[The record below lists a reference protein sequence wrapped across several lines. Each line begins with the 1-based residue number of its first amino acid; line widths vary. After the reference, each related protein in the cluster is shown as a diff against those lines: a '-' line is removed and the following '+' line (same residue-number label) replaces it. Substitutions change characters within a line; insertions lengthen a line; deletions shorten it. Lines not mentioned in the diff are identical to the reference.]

1 MRKGTYSYM
10 HDNFVRAWSHCAVCA
25 FVVSSQAE
33 NSVGFCKPMRAVT
46 DRIMLLTNVWNGLLR
61 RQKLFGRVSWCLYPL
76 FLPSL
81 PSPPNGWVSHSLGQ
95 ESESKRCEAKGCSF
109 CPICGCA
116 ENEYSELLFR
126 VFQSSPSFEEC
137 LSNWLLDFLTWHTM
151 CSAAF

>member
-81 PSPPNGWVSHSLGQ
+81 PSPPMDEFPIHLDKNQNPRDVKPKDAASVPSVDVQKTNILSYFLG
-95 ESESKRCEAKGCSF
+95 F
-109 CPICGCA
+109 
-116 ENEYSELLFR
+116 
-126 VFQSSPSFEEC
+126 
-137 LSNWLLDFLTWHTM
+137 SNLPLPLKNAYPTDYLI
-151 CSAAF
+151 S